1 MFGPEAEMERV
12 SRETW
17 AQRVERWKDS
27 GLTAKEYAAEV
38 GVNAHSLSW
47 WKWHL
52 ASVAS
57 GKPAGLGRTRRRRKA
72 AIDETAAVTFVEL
85 PSAVVAEP
93 FEIVLPSSLRV
104 RVPSSFDPA
113 ALRRLLDVLSVRP

>member
-1 MFGPEAEMERV
+1 MERV

-38 GVNAHSLSW
+38 GINAHSLYW

-52 ASVAS
+52 TSAAS
-57 GKPAGLGRTRRRRKA
+57 GKPAGEGRRSRPRKKA
-72 AIDETAAVTFVEL
+72 ATDETAGVTFVEL
-85 PSAVVAEP
+85 PSSMVAEP
-93 FEIVLPSSLRV
+93 FEVVLPSSVRV
-104 RVPSSFDPA
+104 RVPPSFDSA
-113 ALRRLLDVLSVRP
+113 ALRRLLDVVSTRP